1 MKVLR
6 MKDVIAKLGLSRST
20 IYNLINAGD
29 FPPSFRLHKQS
40 VGWLES
46 DIDEWILKRMA
57 ENKKRD

>member
-6 MKDVIAKLGLSRST
+6 MKDLVEKLSICRSS

-29 FPPSFRLHKQS
+29 FPPSFRIHKQS

-46 DIDEWILKRMA
+46 DIDEWIMKRMSGGDQR
-57 ENKKRD
+57 K

>member
-57 ENKKRD
+57 ESKKRD